1 MTQTVYLNGA
11 FMPIEQAT
19 VPVLDRG
26 FIFGDGVYE
35 LIPVYSRRPFR
46 LEEHLNRLQ
55 QSLDGIRLANPHPR
69 ETWTALIHELI
80 ARDENADQSVYLH
93 VTRGVAK
100 RDHPFPE
107 GVPPTVFMMTN
118 PLTTPPAALVEQG
131 VAAISAE
138 DNRWGRCNLKAI
150 SLLPNILLRQLAVDA
165 HVNETVLFRDGIL
178 TEGTA
183 TNIFAIE
190 HGVILA
196 PPKDQHMLPGITYD
210 LILELA
216 AAHRM
221 PVEIGKF
228 DQARIRRAEE
238 LWLCSSTREVLAIV
252 TLDGQTIGDGHP
264 GPLFRKMY
272 DLYQDYKHRI
282 MRAAS

>member
-1 MTQTVYLNGA
+1 MTQIVYLNGA

-228 DQARIRRAEE
+228 DQARIRRADE